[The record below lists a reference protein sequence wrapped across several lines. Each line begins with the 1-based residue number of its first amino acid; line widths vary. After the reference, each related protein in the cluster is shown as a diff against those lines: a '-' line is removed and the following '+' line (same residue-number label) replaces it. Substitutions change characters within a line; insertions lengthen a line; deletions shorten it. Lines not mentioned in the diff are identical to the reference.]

1 MSRKEAIVFV
11 SLLIFSLLPNVLVMC
26 LADDVATTDQRIWY
40 TLTTLAL
47 YGFGLMLFHR
57 RAYLYIVSL
66 GFIFSAF
73 ELLHVMLRGTTT
85 TMLCLYV
92 LVKTPPAHLWQMA
105 APHIGWLIGGI
116 VVWLLFYVL
125 AHHFVAREWFGSWR
139 WRLPVA
145 AGCMALFMLSPVSV
159 CPTHVMNQLSRL
171 GAMAIHIEKTQP
183 EQRAFSYG
191 IQPNGSKAD
200 ETVMV
205 VLSETSYEQWQ
216 ALGYRDS
223 LAIAFDSVYAGSPVC
238 GVAMPMLLT
247 RATAQDK
254 GPFFTERSLIRAFD
268 EAGYYTAW
276 LSNYGYHD
284 HLLMRI
290 ADDCRYLTYQLGVAD
305 TVLLEGFREAMQQ
318 PAQRHLVVMTT
329 QGGKNPQ
336 TFGDTPYLLRQL
348 TDSLRVTH
356 MPAMLIYAGLPN
368 ISLSERLQELHM
380 PLMIWANPNYRYRHR
395 PLMRTLNE
403 QRSARV
409 TADYLFHTLLYMN
422 DIACPQ
428 RDDER
433 ALGNKQ
439 MVPADTIRY
448 LDEDLHI
455 RVWEP

>member
-1 MSRKEAIVFV
+1 MSRKEVIAFV
-11 SLLIFSLLPNVLVMC
+11 VLLILSLLPNALVMC
-26 LADDVATTDQRIWY
+26 LAADVATAGQRLGY
-40 TLTTLAL
+40 ALTTLAL

-66 GFIFSAF
+66 GFLFSAY
-73 ELLHVMLRGTTT
+73 ELLHVVLRGTTT

-92 LVKTPPAHLWQMA
+92 LLKTPPELLWQMVS
-105 APHIGWLIGGI
+105 PHIGWLIGG
-116 VVWLLFYVL
+116 VAVWVLYYVA
-125 AHHFVAREWFGSWR
+125 AHYLVAREWIGSWR

-145 AGCMALFMLSPVSV
+145 AVCLALFMLSPVSV
-159 CPTHVMNQLSRL
+159 CPTHVMSQLSRL

-183 EQRAFSYG
+183 EQRAFTYG
-191 IQPNGSKAD
+191 IQPNDSKAD

-205 VLSETSYEQWQ
+205 VLGETTYEQWQ

-247 RATAQDK
+247 RATAQNK

-268 EAGYYTAW
+268 EAGFYTAW

-290 ADDCRYLTYQLGVAD
+290 ADNCRYLTYQPGVAD
-305 TVLLEGFREAMQQ
+305 TVLLEGFREAMLQ

-329 QGGKNPQ
+329 QGGRNLQ

-368 ISLSERLQELHM
+368 ISLSNGHQELRM
-380 PLMIWANPNYRYRHR
+380 PLIVWANPNYRYRHR
-395 PLMRTLNE
+395 PLIRCLNE
-403 QRSARV
+403 QRTARV

-448 LDEDLHI
+448 LDENLHT
-455 RVWEP
+455 RVWVP